1 MTLEGRVRAKRKE
14 KEILVMTHV
23 VLGYPN
29 PALCLRI
36 IEAMVQA
43 GVDLMELQVPFS
55 EPVADGPSIRA
66 ANEKVLK
73 QGMNVRAAMALAG
86 EAATRFDIPFL
97 LMTYYNIPFTF
108 GLCAF
113 AHEMNAKGLWGSIV
127 PDLPMEEAGAYTTA
141 LKGEGLAP
149 VFTFSPVTSLDR
161 MKRIASL
168 AEGFVY
174 CVARKGVTG
183 ATTSFSHQLAEYL
196 FQCRQATTLPLAVG
210 FGIENRAHLDFLK
223 GKADIAVIGTRAMQI
238 ADREGVASLTRFIRG
253 LR

>member
-1 MTLEGRVRAKRKE
+1 MMLEELLRAKMRE
-14 KEILVMTHV
+14 KELLIMTHV

-29 PALCLRI
+29 PDICLRV
-36 IEAMVQA
+36 IEAMVHA

-55 EPVADGPSIRA
+55 EPVADGHSIRL
-66 ANEKVLK
+66 ANEEVLR
-73 QGMNVRAAMALAG
+73 QGLNARSAMTLAG
-86 EAATRFDIPFL
+86 EAAARFNIPFL

-108 GLCAF
+108 GLGPF
-113 AHEMNAKGLWGSIV
+113 ADEMKAKGLWGSIV
-127 PDLPMEEAGAYTTA
+127 PDLPMEESGPYVTA
-141 LKGEGLAP
+141 LKDNGLAP